1 MFSVY
6 LSAGISHMDVE
17 GDAKLVTSTNF
28 VKSDSSQGTHFGAG
42 VMAQHDNGFFMKLE
56 GTSSDYESVTY
67 TTSDASVAKAEID
80 GESVS
85 LLVGKA
91 F

>member
-1 MFSVY
+1 
-6 LSAGISHMDVE
+6 MDVE
-17 GDAKLVTSTNF
+17 AKATLVTSTDFTKTAN
-28 VKSDSSQGTHFGAG
+28 SPGTHFGAG